1 MGNQA
6 INRAKPLG
14 FIARA
19 DISFGRVTFLIGQA
33 KSHTAVCARYPQL
46 AGYVELRMKVVYAGN
61 MTFRARTILL

>member
-19 DISFGRVTFLIGQA
+19 DISFGRVKFLIGQA
-33 KSHTAVCARYPQL
+33 KLPLHT
-46 AGYVELRMKVVYAGN
+46 VVFALVIRN
-61 MTFRARTILL
+61 